1 MQDILMNAKN
11 AKEKYDNTVFYNANL
26 TWLSDESNKEAF
38 DVMWLEILGACTSTI
53 KKFVRKVPGIYNEED
68 ILEFAIE
75 SAEKVV
81 KSIIKNKR
89 KIDNLSNYVFLYCY
103 GVFYSVKRQNI
114 AKKETPFI
122 YETANMVYENFED
135 EIIEKLTSEGY

>member
-1 MQDILMNAKN
+1 MQDILN
-11 AKEKYDNTVFYNANL
+11 EKYDNTVFYQANL
-26 TWLSDESNKEAF
+26 AWLVDNNNKKAYET
-38 DVMWLEILGACTSTI
+38 MWVEILGACTSTI
-53 KKFVRKVPGIYNEED
+53 KKFVRKVPGIYNKDD

-81 KSIIKNKR
+81 KSIVKNKR

-114 AKKETPFI
+114 NKREVPFV
-122 YETANMVYENFED
+122 YETHDISYNTFED
-135 EIIEKLTSEGY
+135 DIIRKLTAEGY

>member
-1 MQDILMNAKN
+1 MQDILN
-11 AKEKYDNTVFYNANL
+11 EKYDNTIFYQANL
-26 TWLSDESNKEAF
+26 AWLEDNDNKKAYET
-38 DVMWLEILGACTSTI
+38 MWIEILGACTSTI

-122 YETANMVYENFED
+122 YETHDIAYTTFED
-135 EIIEKLTSEGY
+135 DIIRKLTAEGY